1 MSLQFALCADP
12 CSCCAL
18 VSRPPV
24 GTVPL
29 QPPRGTRGALGKKQ
43 QHNGGEEAVLPTGPT
58 GAMMVQNTSHNRRSR
73 SRTVIQCVCRAP
85 THSRPRTIQL
95 TLTAGAT
102 AIVDC
107 QHLGHL
113 QKIVSEFVTDKQRNG
128 GERFID
134 IC

>member
-1 MSLQFALCADP
+1 M
-12 CSCCAL
+12 
-18 VSRPPV
+18 
-24 GTVPL
+24 
-29 QPPRGTRGALGKKQ
+29 
-43 QHNGGEEAVLPTGPT
+43 
-58 GAMMVQNTSHNRRSR
+58 
-73 SRTVIQCVCRAP
+73 
-85 THSRPRTIQL
+85 QL

-102 AIVDC
+102 DIVDC